1 MFVDRLVDCLLVDA
15 VQIDSERKLMVI
27 VNRSVEHPSIPAS
40 KQYVR
45 VETYSSEMVIRPHS
59 SFDEVLPAR

>member
-1 MFVDRLVDCLLVDA
+1 MFA
-15 VQIDSERKLMVI
+15 GFQIDCDRKLMVI
-27 VNRSVEHPSIPAS
+27 VNRSVEHPQIPAS

-59 SFDEVLPAR
+59 SFDEVNMS